1 MGAWFSRGKRDHF
14 KSPSELQEELEQI
27 DVKMAALESREA
39 SLERQRRRLVLLVLV
54 LALIVFAFHSIR
66 WYWIYYPPL
75 VDGLAAYTTLIL
87 PNLACFV
94 SYEVFFFFFFF
105 FFFSAWP
112 RHDLFLS
119 FFFPVF
125 IFCVES
131 SMLFIDFSLAAC
143 GVSAT
148 S

>member
-105 FFFSAWP
+105 FFF
-112 RHDLFLS
+112 
-119 FFFPVF
+119 
-125 IFCVES
+125 FC
-131 SMLFIDFSLAAC
+131 L
-143 GVSAT
+143 AT